1 MTFLLINQ
9 VVFVN
14 DIQVHS
20 KIGSFLIELMTIEV
34 SKTEEEPNIDVLN
47 RLFLFLAPYEVK
59 LLKLYYNTKLRSIKK
74 QYGSISDDKITEI
87 QEFLCLIPVPF

>member
-1 MTFLLINQ
+1 MINQ

-20 KIGSFLIELMTIEV
+20 KIGSFLIELMTIAV

-47 RLFLFLAPYEVK
+47 RLILFLAPYDMK
-59 LLKLYYNTKLRSIKK
+59 LLKLYYNTKLRLIKK